1 MQDTSAQEDSASVC
15 ISAAAE
21 HSDDGLR
28 AAGRLFLRN
37 LPYAATEADLAEL
50 MGEYGQLAEVHLV
63 MDR

>member
-1 MQDTSAQEDSASVC
+1 MGFARCFPLAPDLTL
-15 ISAAAE
+15 SAADE
-21 HSDDGLR
+21 EDGVR

-63 MDR
+63 VDR